1 MQPHAKS
8 PKERVMTHRRRMR
21 AAGLKSVQIWVPDP
35 HSPGFSEECRRQSL
49 IIRNDPVETHDLEQL
64 AEIADWDGE

>member
-1 MQPHAKS
+1 MQPRAKS

-21 AAGLKSVQIWVPDP
+21 TAGLKSVQIWVPDP
-35 HSPGFSEECRRQSL
+35 HSPGFLEECRRQSL

-64 AEIADWDGE
+64 AEIADWGGE

>member
-1 MQPHAKS
+1 MQSHAKS

-21 AAGLKSVQIWVPDP
+21 EAGLKSVQIWVPDP
-35 HSPGFSEECRRQSL
+35 HSPGFSDECRRQSL
-49 IIRNDPVETHDLEQL
+49 IIRNDPLETHDLEQL

>member
-1 MQPHAKS
+1 
-8 PKERVMTHRRRMR
+8 MR

-35 HSPGFSEECRRQSL
+35 QTPGFVEECRRQSL

-64 AEIADWDGE
+64 AELADWEDE